1 MNNYQTPVDF
11 ILRQAV
17 TERHNSDWLIVDK
30 EQRLVY
36 GNDNF
41 FNRWHLQACT
51 ALNKNLSMLFHQ
63 EKDAQLWLWAFQEA
77 LTTQKLLDGVEVQI
91 QSRPTATWAYT
102 WTHRV
107 EIPGDARS
115 PYILGTFIEINRYK
129 RMEARLN
136 HLDADVVRA
145 FSHAIDLRD
154 PYTSRHSD
162 SVAALAGLLAKHVRI
177 RKGLV
182 NDCRMAGYLHDLGKL
197 LVPRGILNKPER
209 LTEEEFALIREHP
222 GAGAAIISDIG
233 SLRHLA
239 SGIRAH
245 HERWD
250 GNGYPDRLKG
260 SDIPLIGRILAI
272 CDSYHA
278 MISRRAYRGV
288 INPREALQEITRCA
302 GSQFD
307 PELAAIFVR
316 IMSYDQHKNNIQKE
330 ETA

>member
-1 MNNYQTPVDF
+1 MNNNQTPVDF

-17 TERHNSDWLIVDK
+17 TERHNSDWLIIDK

-36 GNDNF
+36 GNNNF
-41 FNRWHLQACT
+41 FKRWRLQPDT
-51 ALNKNLSMLFHQ
+51 ALHQPLATLFQQ

-77 LTTQKLLDGVEVQI
+77 LTSQNLLDGVEVQI
-91 QSRPTATWAYT
+91 QSHPRVTWAYT

-107 EIPGDARS
+107 EVPGDARS

-136 HLDADVVRA
+136 HLDTDVVRA

-209 LTEEEFALIREHP
+209 LTEDEFALIKEHP
-222 GAGAAIISDIG
+222 GAGAAIISDIS

-260 SDIPLIGRILAI
+260 TDIPLIGRILAI
-272 CDSYHA
+272 CDSYHT

-288 INPREALQEITRCA
+288 INPREALEEIDRCA

-307 PELAAIFVR
+307 PELAATFIR
-316 IMSYDQHKNNIQKE
+316 IMKHDQHCLHVQKE

>member
-77 LTTQKLLDGVEVQI
+77 LTTPKLLDGVEVQI

-316 IMSYDQHKNNIQKE
+316 IMSYDQHKNHIQKE

>member
-1 MNNYQTPVDF
+1 MNNYQAPVDF

-41 FNRWHLQACT
+41 FNRWHLQAGT
-51 ALNKNLSMLFHQ
+51 ALHKNLSALFHQ

-107 EIPGDARS
+107 EIPGDERS

-260 SDIPLIGRILAI
+260 SDIPIIGRILAI

-316 IMSYDQHKNNIQKE
+316 IMSYDQHKNHIQKE